1 MAEVFRKSLFGY
13 SRQSVVT
20 YIPELKEDFSK
31 KLLEKDPVCK
41 QTVQESTATLHERA
55 DCPA

>member
-31 KLLEKDPVCK
+31 KLPEKDLACK
-41 QTVQESTATLHERA
+41 QTVQE
-55 DCPA
+55 